1 MVSFCL
7 ILLFK
12 RISNYP
18 LSTISLMHL
27 GNTQTAKV
35 RKRQLWQLCHAAKK
49 RVLAVPMHYE
59 VPEVLPY

>member
-27 GNTQTAKV
+27 GNTQTAVGLPKLEKGSYGSSV
-35 RKRQLWQLCHAAKK
+35 MQLRK
-49 RVLAVPMHYE
+49 E
-59 VPEVLPY
+59 F